1 MSHTFDDIENVT
13 LRTWNRCAMSY
24 NILED
29 KGEAASQQYLEQFD
43 NKAKKQ
49 MMVMF
54 HYIGVVG
61 YNNTKAEVMRTTGHL
76 EC

>member
-1 MSHTFDDIENVT
+1 MSQTFDDIENVT
-13 LRTWNRCAMSY
+13 LRTWNRCSMAF

-29 KGEAASQQYLEQFD
+29 KGEEASQAYLEQFD
-43 NKAKKQ
+43 NKERKQ

-54 HYIGVVG
+54 NYIRAKG
-61 YNNTKAEVMRTTGHL
+61 YEATKAEVMRTTGHL